1 MTLRLLRSRCRLRPA
16 PTSAGTHV
24 RFPGGSPPVPAFL
37 APRPGPSGF
46 LDARVRSRRAPSYLS
61 QPVTGRT
68 CESAAAQRE
77 HPRSN
82 YAPGRRPGKIGPSGR
97 RAHLRCHEAMSM
109 ATCCRC
115 SLRRPPKAAL
125 VPGYGCDRRTRCRKT
140 DVTFSFLSAPWA
152 SKPLEARRNKTP
164 FRKTVSRVSVN
175 WSGTP
180 AVSPLSTGAAAEA
193 DPAARL
199 AL

>member
-1 MTLRLLRSRCRLRPA
+1 ML
-16 PTSAGTHV
+16 
-24 RFPGGSPPVPAFL
+24 
-37 APRPGPSGF
+37 
-46 LDARVRSRRAPSYLS
+46 
-61 QPVTGRT
+61 
-68 CESAAAQRE
+68 
-77 HPRSN
+77 
-82 YAPGRRPGKIGPSGR
+82 
-97 RAHLRCHEAMSM
+97 
-109 ATCCRC
+109 
-115 SLRRPPKAAL
+115 
-125 VPGYGCDRRTRCRKT
+125 GYGCDRRTRCRKA

-175 WSGTP
+175 WSGMP